1 MRTTTEDFMAKTP
14 NPQGKGLVPILAEW
28 DAITPKFVRA
38 KSAPQIMGEYFTSL
52 LVLSAKFG
60 FKPVPG
66 KPYYLYWKKTSA
78 KHTVKQATT
87 LEQSPW
93 RLSLIEPERLG
104 GLAMGAFIGSC
115 ILQNDMTWTIEPS
128 ADIAEQTEA
137 VEDLRLFHQQFHNS
151 NNHQQSLE
159 ASLPFFI
166 DELPFYR
173 RLAATALSSSLSR
186 SIEIS
191 QLENIPASQWLENNK
206 DAGMALLPNNPKP

>member
-1 MRTTTEDFMAKTP
+1 MAKNP

-28 DAITPKFVRA
+28 DAISPRLVRA

-66 KPYYLYWKKTSA
+66 KPYYLYWKKLSD
-78 KHTVKQATT
+78 KITVNNINKTEQATA
-87 LEQSPW
+87 LQQSPW

-104 GLAMGAFIGSC
+104 TLAMGTFIGSC
-115 ILQNDMTWTIEPS
+115 ILQSDMTWTIDPS
-128 ADIAEQTEA
+128 AEITEKTEA
-137 VEDLRLFHQQFHNS
+137 LEDLHLFHQQFHDS

-191 QLENIPASQWLENNK
+191 QLENIPASQWLDNNK
-206 DAGMALLPNNPKP
+206 DAGITLLQNSPKP

>member
-1 MRTTTEDFMAKTP
+1 MAKNP

-28 DAITPKFVRA
+28 DAITPRLVRV

-60 FKPVPG
+60 FKPVPE
-66 KPYYLYWKKTSA
+66 KSYYLYWKKPSA
-78 KHTVKQATT
+78 KNTVNPLHKIEQPTA
-87 LEQSPW
+87 LQQSPW

-104 GLAMGAFIGSC
+104 TLAMGDCVGSC
-115 ILQNDMTWTIEPS
+115 ILQSDMTWTIEPS
-128 ADIAEQTEA
+128 ASIAEQTEA
-137 VEDLRLFHQQFHNS
+137 LEDLRLFHQQFHDN

-191 QLENIPASQWLENNK
+191 QLENIPASQWLESNN
-206 DAGMALLPNNPKP
+206 DTGMALLQNKSKP